1 MGQRVNGHQGLP
13 GQKKK
18 GDSPKRYTIPET
30 REHEQFVLNAL
41 VQGVPSYI
49 IKREFKKQFS
59 VGPRRYENIRIRVSS
74 LMLDEDKQRASTRR
88 AEAIARIS
96 QTLQKL
102 RRRADEAERTNELK
116 TFRALSAE
124 ARQQESLLADF
135 TGARQPIK
143 IEVETR
149 VKETLT
155 VLMAQMP
162 IEVLNS
168 HLHKYQETQRLAE
181 IGKKLLPENTSPA
194 AHANGVNGRH
204 HMSITKNGG

>member
-1 MGQRVNGHQGLP
+1 MRTRGINGHQGLP

-18 GDSPKRYTIPET
+18 GEKAKRYTVQEA
-30 REHEQFVLNAL
+30 RDQEAFVFNAL
-41 VQGVPSYI
+41 VAGVASHL
-49 IKREFKKQFS
+49 IKREFKKQFHT
-59 VGPRRYENIRIRVSS
+59 GLRRFDVIRNRVTS

-96 QTLQKL
+96 ETLQTL
-102 RRRADEAERTNELK
+102 RRRAKEAERNNDLK
-116 TFRALSAE
+116 TFRVLSAE

-162 IEVLNS
+162 IDVLNS
-168 HLHKYQETQRLAE
+168 HLEKYQETQRLAE
-181 IGKKLLPENTSPA
+181 LGKKLLPENNPPVHT
-194 AHANGVNGRH
+194 NGVTGRH
-204 HMSITKNGG
+204 HMSIKNGG